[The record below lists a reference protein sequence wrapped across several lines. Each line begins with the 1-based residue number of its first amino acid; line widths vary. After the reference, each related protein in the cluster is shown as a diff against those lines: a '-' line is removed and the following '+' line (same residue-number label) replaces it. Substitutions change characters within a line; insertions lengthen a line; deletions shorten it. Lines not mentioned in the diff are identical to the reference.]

1 MVYSNVLEAIGNT
14 PMIKLSKIVPED
26 CADVLVKYEGVNIG
40 GSIKTRTAYS
50 MICEAE
56 KKGIINI
63 YPESSPIGTRGI
75 SSSADGL

>member
-1 MVYSNVLEAIGNT
+1 
-14 PMIKLSKIVPED
+14 MIRLSKIVPED

-56 KKGIINI
+56 KKGIIKPDKCGDVHFTATYNA
-63 YPESSPIGTRGI
+63 SCCSN
-75 SSSADGL
+75 